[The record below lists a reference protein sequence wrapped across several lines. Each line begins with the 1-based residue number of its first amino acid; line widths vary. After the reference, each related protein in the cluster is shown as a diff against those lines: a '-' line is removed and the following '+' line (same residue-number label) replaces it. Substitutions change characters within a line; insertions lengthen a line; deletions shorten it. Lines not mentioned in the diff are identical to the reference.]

1 MHSETHELV
10 TRLALSAV
18 EEDAVVRVPT
28 WFRDRVM
35 GANVDLDRSSEY
47 ESELTVTE
55 MGDLKIVR
63 RRVAHHTCG
72 ERRILRKLDAARRDV
87 LRGRLTREGAQ
98 RLGEA
103 LHYIQDRC
111 VPSPKFDRRLHDLVE
126 REAARAHG
134 ALHAAA
140 LYSAPRPVG
149 RGELKRLLRQ
159 QGRKRGE
166 SGAEALRC
174 AAIYT
179 FAALY
184 AVLANPRKAPEDL
197 VERAERARQ
206 AFSRSCSL
214 ALRRGGA
221 SQLKPLPSSYRAGPT
236 LSAEQLEFR
245 GEYSLP
251 SGVPRS
257 KLALR
262 SAWAGWAPLEE
273 LAGLREELGAGS

>member
-126 REAARAHG
+126 REAAGAHG
-134 ALHAAA
+134 ALHATAF
-140 LYSAPRPVG
+140 YGAPRPVG
-149 RGELKRLLRQ
+149 RGELKGCSSSRV
-159 QGRKRGE
+159 GR
-166 SGAEALRC
+166 
-174 AAIYT
+174 
-179 FAALY
+179 
-184 AVLANPRKAPEDL
+184 
-197 VERAERARQ
+197 
-206 AFSRSCSL
+206 
-214 ALRRGGA
+214 
-221 SQLKPLPSSYRAGPT
+221 
-236 LSAEQLEFR
+236 
-245 GEYSLP
+245 
-251 SGVPRS
+251 
-257 KLALR
+257 
-262 SAWAGWAPLEE
+262 
-273 LAGLREELGAGS
+273 